1 MSPRGMRLLHLLGHS
16 RLSWQCFKSLLLLH
30 MLLFQVRRSNVE
42 PCIAQQPASH
52 DIESISNQEIYQ
64 NIAECS
70 MLDFFGNRR
79 SPHRC
84 SLHSFHSYSVDQNII
99 PLHSSYVLMRNI
111 TCTNDSQL
119 LNISRNLPLRFF
131 VFSLSRTLS
140 DANLPATTFVYQNE
154 ICSNRSCCN
163 IDQVI

>member
-1 MSPRGMRLLHLLGHS
+1 M
-16 RLSWQCFKSLLLLH
+16 
-30 MLLFQVRRSNVE
+30 LFQVRRSNVE

-79 SPHRC
+79 SPHQS
-84 SLHSFHSYSVDQNII
+84 SLHSFHSYSVDTLNMVCWLWWVFQNNI